1 MIEHHYPS
9 KGPSTMI
16 KNESED
22 LDLHT
27 QLCAQRY
34 RQLEQRLEAFDE
46 RLDKVE
52 AAVSDLK
59 MELSKGLSEI
69 RLLIEQ
75 QNNSRAKQVMA
86 SSTAVIVSIIGLIG
100 YLISH
105 H

>member
-1 MIEHHYPS
+1 ML
-9 KGPSTMI
+9 I

-27 QLCAQRY
+27 QLCAERY

-46 RLDKVE
+46 RLVKVE
-52 AAVSDLK
+52 AAVSGLK
-59 MELSKGLSEI
+59 MELAKGLSEI

-75 QNNSRAKQVMA
+75 QNNSRVKQVMA
-86 SSTAVIVSIIGLIG
+86 SATAIIVSIIGLIG
-100 YLISH
+100 YLITH

>member
-52 AAVSDLK
+52 TAVSGLK

-75 QNNSRAKQVMA
+75 QNNSRVKQVMA
-86 SSTAVIVSIIGLIG
+86 SATAIIVSIIGLIG
-100 YLISH
+100 YLITH